1 MKKLKLRVDTLAVES
16 FSTAHTEPPRGTVQA
31 AQQDTG
37 CLCGTVDSTCY
48 DTCGGPAYPTNGETC
63 LYASCATCMGAC

>member
-1 MKKLKLRVDTLAVES
+1 MKKLKLMVDALAVES
-16 FSTAHTEPPRGTVQA
+16 FPTERVAAPRGTVQ

-48 DTCGGPAYPTNGETC
+48 DTCGGPAYPTNGNTC